1 MSRIAGPLLLWPLVL
16 FSACRVEHQVP
27 PGQVQDE
34 EAIRATLLGYFRG
47 LAAHD
52 SAAVR
57 SVLADSMRGLIED
70 GGRWR
75 TVNGARD
82 WQAVIWAQAVG
93 GQAEPTR
100 MDIRQEGDLASVWL
114 SVRAGAGAGMTHVL
128 LNRADGT
135 WHILSLATVPAFPD
149 R

>member
-1 MSRIAGPLLLWPLVL
+1 MPRISGRLLIWPLLLLV
-16 FSACRVEHQVP
+16 ACRVEHQVP

-47 LAAHD
+47 LAAGD

-75 TVNGARD
+75 MVTGARN
-82 WQAVIWAQAVG
+82 WQAAAWSQAG
-93 GQAEPTR
+93 AARTEPTR
-100 MDIRQEGDLASVWL
+100 MDIRQEGDLASAWL
-114 SVRAGAGAGMTHVL
+114 TVRAGGGMTHVL
-128 LNRADGT
+128 LSRTDGT
-135 WHILSLATVPAFPD
+135 WHILSLATVSAAPD